1 MSSRIRYKEE
11 EKIFPGDPPV
21 HALKKVS
28 FTIEPGELFC
38 LLGPSGCGKTA
49 LLRCTAGLETL
60 CSGSIFYSDQDVAN
74 IPPFRRNIGM
84 VFQSYAL
91 YPRLNVFEYVAYG
104 LRVRNVDQASVIRKV
119 VEIM

>member
-1 MSSRIRYKEE
+1 MSSRIRYKEV

-38 LLGPSGCGKTA
+38 LLGPSGCGKTT

-60 CSGSIFYSDQDVAN
+60 SSGSIFYNDQDVTS
-74 IPPFRRNIGM
+74 IPPFRRNIGWCSK
-84 VFQSYAL
+84 VRPLSH
-91 YPRLNVFEYVAYG
+91 LNV
-104 LRVRNVDQASVIRKV
+104 
-119 VEIM
+119 